1 MLVER
6 ARVESEVSRVHL
18 SHDPRTLHDDPLLDG
33 LLALCALHQKP
44 ASAAMLT
51 TGLPLPAQQ
60 LTADLLARAA
70 ARAGLQGR
78 LLQRKLDSI
87 PAIAMPALLL
97 LKDGRSAVLLGWQGE
112 DEAQVLLS
120 ESDGGETIVKREALA
135 DDYIGKVFFAQPQH
149 KFDVSHGT
157 LIPRARSWF
166 RDTLKRS
173 RWLYADAIAASFLI
187 NLIAMA
193 APLFVMNVY
202 DRVVPN
208 QATATLWVLATG
220 IFIAYVFDLV
230 LKSLR
235 SLCLDLA
242 GKKTDLIISATLFER
257 IVGMSMKYRPARV
270 GSFAQNIHE
279 FQSLRDFL
287 ASLTLTSL
295 IDLPFT
301 LLIFMVIAILGGHL
315 VWIPMLAFPIALG
328 IGYLL
333 QKPLVATMERTMAL
347 ASERQSS
354 LIETL
359 AGLDAVKVNNAE
371 SERQYQWEQTIGTL
385 SRLELRV
392 KMLSGLSMNITLLIQ
407 QLAGVIMIVFGV
419 YQIIDGNLSMGG
431 LIACYMLSGRALS
444 PLASLS
450 GLMTRYQQAKVTM
463 VSTDQM
469 MELPQERNFE
479 ERPLSRRTLQGAI
492 ECRGLNFTYPNQ
504 QNMALKNI
512 NLVIKPGEKIG
523 IIGRSGSGK
532 SSLAKLIVG
541 LYQPDS
547 GALLVDGVD
556 IRQIDVSELRH
567 NVGYVPQDIQL
578 LAGTLR
584 DNLVSGARY
593 VEDEVVLQAAELA
606 GVHEFARLH
615 PQGYELQVGER
626 GQNLSGGQR
635 QNVALARALLLNP
648 PILLLDEPT
657 SAMDNTGEER
667 LKQRLQAVVENKTVV
682 LVTHRASLL
691 SLVDRLLVI
700 DRGQILADGPKAVVM
715 EALKKGQISVA

>member
-1 MLVER
+1 M
-6 ARVESEVSRVHL
+6 ESEVSRVHL
-18 SHDPRTLHDDPLLDG
+18 SHDPRGQHDDPLLDG
-33 LLALCALHQKP
+33 LLALCQLHQKP
-44 ASAAMLT
+44 ASRAMLT
-51 TGLPLPAQQ
+51 TGLPLPAQR
-60 LTADLLARAA
+60 LSPELLARAA

-78 LLQRKLDSI
+78 LLQRKLEQI
-87 PAIAMPALLL
+87 PEIAMPALLL
-97 LKDGRSAVLLGWQGE
+97 LKEGRSAVLVGWTADGN
-112 DEAQVLLS
+112 ARLLLS
-120 ESDGGETIVKREALA
+120 ESDGGEVRVSRELLNS
-135 DDYIGKVFFAQPQH
+135 DYTGRVFFAQPQH
-149 KFDVSHGT
+149 QFDVNHGS

-173 RWLYADAIAASFLI
+173 RWLYADAIAASLLI
-187 NLIAMA
+187 NIIAMA

-208 QATATLWVLATG
+208 QAASTLWVLSIGITG
-220 IFIAYVFDLV
+220 AYIFDLL
-230 LKSLR
+230 LKSMR

-257 IVGMSMKYRPARV
+257 IVGMAMRNRPARV

-301 LLIFMVIAILGGHL
+301 ILILLVIGLLGGNLVWVPVVAFPVALLISYA
-315 VWIPMLAFPIALG
+315 
-328 IGYLL
+328 L
-333 QKPLVATMERTMAL
+333 QKPLAATMERSMAL
-347 ASERQSS
+347 AAERQSS

-392 KMLSGLSMNITLLIQ
+392 KMLSSLAMNLTLLIQ
-407 QLAGVIMIVFGV
+407 QLAGVIIIIFGV

-431 LIACYMLSGRALS
+431 LIACYMLNGRALS
-444 PLASLS
+444 PLGSLA
-450 GLMTRYQQAKVTM
+450 GLLTRYQQARVTM
-463 VSTDQM
+463 VSVDQM
-469 MELPQERNFE
+469 MELPQERNYD
-479 ERPLSRRTLQGAI
+479 ERPLTRKTLQGAI
-492 ECRGLNFTYPNQ
+492 ECRQMNFTYPQQ
-504 QNMALKNI
+504 QNTALT
-512 NLVIKPGEKIG
+512 NLSLTIKPGEKIG

-532 SSLAKLIVG
+532 SSLAKLLVG

-567 NVGYVPQDIQL
+567 NIGYVPQDIQL
-578 LAGTLR
+578 LSGTLR

-593 VEDEVVLQAAELA
+593 VEDEMVLQAAELA

-615 PQGYELQVGER
+615 PKGYELQVGER

-667 LKQRLQAVVENKTVV
+667 LKQRLQGVIESKTVI

-691 SLVDRLLVI
+691 TLVDRLIVI

>member
-1 MLVER
+1 MD
-6 ARVESEVSRVHL
+6 SEL
-18 SHDPRTLHDDPLLDG
+18 SSVLLSQDPRSQHDDPLLDG
-33 LLALCALHQKP
+33 LLTLCSLHHKP
-44 ASAAMLT
+44 ASRAMLT
-51 TGLPLPAQQ
+51 TGLPLPSQR
-60 LTADLLARAA
+60 LTADLLPRAA

-78 LLQRKLDSI
+78 VLQRNLDQIPSI
-87 PAIAMPALLL
+87 ALPAMLM
-97 LKDGRSAVLLGWQGE
+97 LKDARCAVLLGWEGE
-112 DEAQVLLS
+112 TARLLLS
-120 ESDGGETIVKREALA
+120 ESDGGEVRVARETLA
-135 DDYIGKVFFAQPQH
+135 QDFTGRVFFAQPQH
-149 KFDVSHGT
+149 KFDVTNGS
-157 LIPRARSWF
+157 LIPRAHSWF

-173 RWLYADAIAASFLI
+173 RWLYADAIAASLVI
-187 NLIAMA
+187 NIIALA

-208 QATATLWVLATG
+208 QAEATLWVLALGITG
-220 IFIAYVFDLV
+220 AYIFDLI

-257 IVGMSMKYRPARV
+257 IVGMAMKYRPARV

-301 LLIFMVIAILGGHL
+301 ILIFIVIAILGGHL
-315 VWIPMLAFPIALG
+315 VWIPVLAFPIALL
-328 IGYLL
+328 IGYAL
-333 QKPLVATMERTMAL
+333 QKPLIATMERTMAL
-347 ASERQSS
+347 GAERQSS

-392 KMLSGLSMNITLLIQ
+392 KMLSGLAMNITLLIQ

-419 YQIIDGNLSMGG
+419 YQIIAGNLSMGG

-450 GLMTRYQQAKVTM
+450 GLLTRYQQARVTM
-463 VSTDQM
+463 TSVDQM

-479 ERPLSRRTLQGAI
+479 ERPLSRKVLQGAI
-492 ECRGLNFTYPNQ
+492 ECRQLSFTYPDQ
-504 QNMALKNI
+504 QNPALKNI
-512 NLVIKPGEKIG
+512 NLVIRPGEKIG

-532 SSLAKLIVG
+532 SSLAKLLVG
-541 LYQPDS
+541 LYQPDD

-556 IRQIDVSELRH
+556 IRQIDVSELRY
-567 NVGYVPQDIQL
+567 NIGYVPQDIQL
-578 LAGTLR
+578 LSGTLR

-593 VEDEVVLQAAELA
+593 VEDELVLQAAELA

-648 PILLLDEPT
+648 PILLMDEPT

-667 LKQRLQAVVENKTVV
+667 LKQRLAAVIENKTVV

-700 DRGQILADGPKAVVM
+700 DRGQILADGPKAAVM

>member
-1 MLVER
+1 MDPEIGL
-6 ARVESEVSRVHL
+6 AQLH
-18 SHDPRTLHDDPLLDG
+18 HDPRAQHDDPLLDG
-33 LLALCALHQKP
+33 LLALCSLHYKP
-44 ASAAMLT
+44 ASRAMLT
-51 TGLPLPAQQ
+51 TGLPLAGQRLSP
-60 LTADLLARAA
+60 DLLPRAA

-78 LLQRKLDSI
+78 LLQRKLEQI
-87 PAIAMPALLL
+87 PTIALPALLL
-97 LKDGRSAVLLGWQGE
+97 LKEGRSTVLLGWDG
-112 DEAQVLLS
+112 DTARLLLS
-120 ESDGGETIVKREALA
+120 ESDGGEVQVSRETLSA
-135 DDYIGKVFFAQPQH
+135 DYSGRVFFAQPQH
-149 KFDVSHGT
+149 KFDVTTGT

-166 RDTLKRS
+166 KDTLKRS
-173 RWLYADAIAASFLI
+173 RWLYADAIAASLVI
-187 NLIAMA
+187 NLIALA

-208 QATATLWVLATG
+208 QATATLWVLAIG
-220 IFIAYVFDLV
+220 ICGAYLFDLL
-230 LKSLR
+230 LKSMR

-257 IVGMSMKYRPARV
+257 IVGMSMKMRPARV
-270 GSFAQNIHE
+270 GSYASNIHE
-279 FQSLRDFL
+279 FQGMRDFL
-287 ASLTLTSL
+287 TSLTLTSL

-301 LLIFMVIAILGGHL
+301 LIILGVIALLGGHL
-315 VWIPMLAFPIALG
+315 VWIPIVAFPLALG
-328 IGYLL
+328 IGHFL
-333 QKPLVATMERTMAL
+333 QKPLTATLERTMAL
-347 ASERQSS
+347 GAERQSS

-392 KMLSGLSMNITLLIQ
+392 KVLSGLAMNITLLIQ
-407 QLAGVIMIVFGV
+407 QVAGVAMIIFGV
-419 YQIIDGNLSMGG
+419 YQIIDGTLSMGG
-431 LIACYMLSGRALS
+431 LVACYMLSGRALG
-444 PLASLS
+444 PLAQLS
-450 GLMTRYQQAKVTM
+450 GLLTRYQQAKVTM
-463 VSTDQM
+463 VSVDQM
-469 MELPQERNFE
+469 MELPQERNFD
-479 ERPLSRRTLQGAI
+479 ERPLSRKTLQGAMAFR
-492 ECRGLNFTYPNQ
+492 EVDFTYPNQ
-504 QNMALKNI
+504 QNLALRGI
-512 NLVIKPGEKIG
+512 NLNVRPGEKIG

-532 SSLAKLIVG
+532 SSLAKLLVG

-547 GALLVDGVD
+547 GSLLVDGVD

-567 NVGYVPQDIQL
+567 NIGYVAQDIQL

-593 VEDEVVLQAAELA
+593 VDDEMVLQAAELA

-667 LKQRLQAVVENKTVV
+667 LKQRLQSVIENKTVI

-700 DRGQILADGPKAVVM
+700 DRGQILADGPKAAVM

>member
-1 MLVER
+1 MNSDIDVAQLN
-6 ARVESEVSRVHL
+6 
-18 SHDPRTLHDDPLLDG
+18 HDPRSQHDDPLLDG
-33 LLALCALHQKP
+33 LLTLCSLHYKP
-44 ASAAMLT
+44 ASRAMLT
-51 TGLPLPAQQ
+51 TGLPLAAQR
-60 LTADLLARAA
+60 LSAELLPRAA

-78 LLQRKLDSI
+78 LLQRKLEQI
-87 PAIAMPALLL
+87 PTIALPAMLL
-97 LKDGRSAVLLGWQGE
+97 LKEGRSAVLLGW
-112 DEAQVLLS
+112 DRDTARLLLS
-120 ESDGGETIVKREALA
+120 ESDGGEVHVSRELLSQ
-135 DDYIGKVFFAQPQH
+135 DYSGRVFFAQPQH
-149 KFDVSHGT
+149 KFDVTNGT

-173 RWLYADAIAASFLI
+173 RWLYADAIAASLVI
-187 NLIAMA
+187 NLIALA

-208 QATATLWVLATG
+208 QATATLWVLAIG
-220 IFIAYVFDLV
+220 ICGAYLFDLL

-257 IVGMSMKYRPARV
+257 IVGMAMKVRPARV
-270 GSFAQNIHE
+270 GSYAQNIHE
-279 FQSLRDFL
+279 FQGMRDFL
-287 ASLTLTSL
+287 TSLTLTSL

-301 LLIFMVIAILGGHL
+301 LIILLVIALLGGHL
-315 VWIPMLAFPIALG
+315 VWIPIIAFPLALG
-328 IGYLL
+328 IGHML
-333 QKPLVATMERTMAL
+333 QKPLTATLQRTMAL
-347 ASERQSS
+347 GAERQSS

-392 KMLSGLSMNITLLIQ
+392 KVLSGLAMNITLLIQ
-407 QLAGVIMIVFGV
+407 QVAGVAMIIFGV

-431 LIACYMLSGRALS
+431 LVACYMLSGRALG
-444 PLASLS
+444 PLAQLS
-450 GLMTRYQQAKVTM
+450 GLLTRYQQAKVTM
-463 VSTDQM
+463 VSVDEM
-469 MELPQERNFE
+469 MELPQERNYD
-479 ERPLSRRTLQGAI
+479 ERPLSRKALQGAMAFR
-492 ECRGLNFTYPNQ
+492 EVDFTYPNQ
-504 QNMALKNI
+504 QTLALRGI
-512 NLVIKPGEKIG
+512 NLNIRPGEKIG

-532 SSLAKLIVG
+532 SSLAKLLVG
-541 LYQPDS
+541 LYQPDAGS
-547 GALLVDGVD
+547 LLVDGVD

-567 NVGYVPQDIQL
+567 NIGYVAQDIQL

-593 VEDEVVLQAAELA
+593 VDDEMVLQAAELV

-667 LKQRLQAVVENKTVV
+667 LKQRLQSVIENKTVI

-700 DRGQILADGPKAVVM
+700 DRGQILADGPKAAVM

>member
-1 MLVER
+1 MNSDIDVAQLN
-6 ARVESEVSRVHL
+6 
-18 SHDPRTLHDDPLLDG
+18 HDPRSQHDDPLLDG
-33 LLALCALHQKP
+33 LLTLCSLHYKP
-44 ASAAMLT
+44 ASRAMLT
-51 TGLPLPAQQ
+51 TGLPLAAQR
-60 LTADLLARAA
+60 LSAELLPRAA

-78 LLQRKLDSI
+78 LLQRKLEQI
-87 PAIAMPALLL
+87 PTIALPAMLL
-97 LKDGRSAVLLGWQGE
+97 LKEGRSAVLLGWDG
-112 DEAQVLLS
+112 DAARLLLS
-120 ESDGGETIVKREALA
+120 ESDGGEVQVSRELLSQ
-135 DDYIGKVFFAQPQH
+135 DYSGRVFFAQPQH
-149 KFDVSHGT
+149 KFDVTNGT

-173 RWLYADAIAASFLI
+173 RWLYADAIAASLVI
-187 NLIAMA
+187 NLIALA

-208 QATATLWVLATG
+208 QATATLWVLAIG
-220 IFIAYVFDLV
+220 ICGAYLFDLL

-257 IVGMSMKYRPARV
+257 IVGMAMKVRPARV
-270 GSFAQNIHE
+270 GSYAQNIHE
-279 FQSLRDFL
+279 FQGMRDFL
-287 ASLTLTSL
+287 TSLTLTSL

-301 LLIFMVIAILGGHL
+301 LIILLVIALLGGHL
-315 VWIPMLAFPIALG
+315 VWIPIIAFPLALG
-328 IGYLL
+328 IGHML
-333 QKPLVATMERTMAL
+333 QKPLTATLQRTMAL
-347 ASERQSS
+347 GAERQSS

-392 KMLSGLSMNITLLIQ
+392 KVLSGLAMNITLLIQ
-407 QLAGVIMIVFGV
+407 QVAGVAMIIFGV

-431 LIACYMLSGRALS
+431 LVACYMLSGRALG
-444 PLASLS
+444 PLAQLS
-450 GLMTRYQQAKVTM
+450 GLLTRYQQAKVTM
-463 VSTDQM
+463 VSVDEM
-469 MELPQERNFE
+469 MELPQERNYD
-479 ERPLSRRTLQGAI
+479 ERPLSRKALQGAMAFR
-492 ECRGLNFTYPNQ
+492 EVDFTYPNQ
-504 QNMALKNI
+504 QTLALRGI
-512 NLVIKPGEKIG
+512 NLNIRPGEKIG

-532 SSLAKLIVG
+532 SSLAKLLVG
-541 LYQPDS
+541 LYQPDAGS
-547 GALLVDGVD
+547 LLVDGVD

-567 NVGYVPQDIQL
+567 NIGYVAQDIQL

-593 VEDEVVLQAAELA
+593 VDDEMVLQAAELA

-667 LKQRLQAVVENKTVV
+667 LKQRLQSVIENKTVI

-700 DRGQILADGPKAVVM
+700 DRGQILADGPKAAVM

>member
-1 MLVER
+1 
-6 ARVESEVSRVHL
+6 
-18 SHDPRTLHDDPLLDG
+18 
-33 LLALCALHQKP
+33 
-44 ASAAMLT
+44 MLT
-51 TGLPLPAQQ
+51 TGLPLAGQRMS
-60 LTADLLARAA
+60 ADLLPRAA

-78 LLQRKLDSI
+78 LLQRKLEQIPSI
-87 PAIAMPALLL
+87 ALPALLL
-97 LKDGRSAVLLGWQGE
+97 LKEGRSAVLLGWE
-112 DEAQVLLS
+112 SDTARLLLS
-120 ESDGGETIVKREALA
+120 ESDGGEVHVSREVLSQ
-135 DDYIGKVFFAQPQH
+135 DYSGRVFFAQPQH
-149 KFDVSHGT
+149 KFDVTSGT

-166 RDTLKRS
+166 KDTLKRS
-173 RWLYADAIAASFLI
+173 RWLYADAIAASLVI
-187 NLIAMA
+187 NLIALA

-208 QATATLWVLATG
+208 QATATLWVLAIG
-220 IFIAYVFDLV
+220 ICGAYLFDLL
-230 LKSLR
+230 LKSMR

-257 IVGMSMKYRPARV
+257 IVGMSMKMRPARV
-270 GSFAQNIHE
+270 GSYASNIHE
-279 FQSLRDFL
+279 FQGMRDFL
-287 ASLTLTSL
+287 TSLTLASL

-301 LLIFMVIAILGGHL
+301 LIILGVIALLGGHL
-315 VWIPMLAFPIALG
+315 VWIPIVAFPLALG
-328 IGYLL
+328 IGHFL
-333 QKPLVATMERTMAL
+333 QKPLTATLERTMAL
-347 ASERQSS
+347 GAERQSS

-392 KMLSGLSMNITLLIQ
+392 KVLSGLAMNITLLIQ
-407 QLAGVIMIVFGV
+407 QVAGVAMIIFGV
-419 YQIIDGNLSMGG
+419 YQIIDGTLSMGG
-431 LIACYMLSGRALS
+431 LVACYMLSGRALG
-444 PLASLS
+444 PLAQLS
-450 GLMTRYQQAKVTM
+450 GLLTRYQQAKVTM
-463 VSTDQM
+463 VSVDQM
-469 MELPQERNFE
+469 MELPQERNFD
-479 ERPLSRRTLQGAI
+479 ERPLSRKTLQGAMTFR
-492 ECRGLNFTYPNQ
+492 EVNFTYPDQ
-504 QNMALKNI
+504 QNPALRGI
-512 NLVIKPGEKIG
+512 NLNVRPGEKIG

-532 SSLAKLIVG
+532 SSLAKLLVG

-547 GALLVDGVD
+547 GSLLVDGVD

-567 NVGYVPQDIQL
+567 NIGYVAQDIQL

-593 VEDEVVLQAAELA
+593 VDDEMVLQAAELA

-667 LKQRLQAVVENKTVV
+667 LKQRLQAVIENKTVI

-700 DRGQILADGPKAVVM
+700 DRGQILADGPKAAVM

>member
-1 MLVER
+1 
-6 ARVESEVSRVHL
+6 
-18 SHDPRTLHDDPLLDG
+18 
-33 LLALCALHQKP
+33 
-44 ASAAMLT
+44 MLT
-51 TGLPLPAQQ
+51 TGLPLPAQR
-60 LTADLLARAA
+60 LSAELLPRAA

-78 LLQRKLDSI
+78 LLQRKLEQI
-87 PAIAMPALLL
+87 PEIAMPALLL
-97 LKDGRSAVLLGWQGE
+97 LKEGRSAVLVGWAADGN
-112 DEAQVLLS
+112 ARLLLS
-120 ESDGGETIVKREALA
+120 ESDGGEVRVSRELLS
-135 DDYIGKVFFAQPQH
+135 DDYSGRVFFAQPQH
-149 KFDVSHGT
+149 QFDVNHGT

-173 RWLYADAIAASFLI
+173 RWLYADAIAASLLI
-187 NLIAMA
+187 NIIAMA

-208 QATATLWVLATG
+208 QAASTLWVLSIGITG
-220 IFIAYVFDLV
+220 AYIFDLL
-230 LKSLR
+230 LKSMR

-257 IVGMSMKYRPARV
+257 IVGMAMRNRPARV

-301 LLIFMVIAILGGHL
+301 LLILLVIGLLGGNL
-315 VWIPMLAFPIALG
+315 VWVPVVAFPVALL
-328 IGYLL
+328 ISWAL
-333 QKPLVATMERTMAL
+333 QKPLAATMERSMAL
-347 ASERQSS
+347 AAERQSS

-392 KMLSGLSMNITLLIQ
+392 KMLSSLAMNLTLLIQ
-407 QLAGVIMIVFGV
+407 QLAGVIIIIFGV

-431 LIACYMLSGRALS
+431 LIACYMLNGRALS
-444 PLASLS
+444 PLGSLA
-450 GLMTRYQQAKVTM
+450 GLLTRYQQARVTM
-463 VSTDQM
+463 VSVDQM
-469 MELPQERNFE
+469 MELPQERNYD
-479 ERPLSRRTLQGAI
+479 ERPLTRKTLQGAI
-492 ECRGLNFTYPNQ
+492 ECRQMNFTYPQQ
-504 QNMALKNI
+504 QNTALT
-512 NLVIKPGEKIG
+512 NLSLTIKPGEKIG

-532 SSLAKLIVG
+532 SSLAKLLVG

-567 NVGYVPQDIQL
+567 NIGYVPQDIQL
-578 LAGTLR
+578 LSGTLR

-593 VEDEVVLQAAELA
+593 VEDEMVLQAAELA

-615 PQGYELQVGER
+615 PKGYELQVGER

-667 LKQRLQAVVENKTVV
+667 LKQRLQAVIEPKTVI

-691 SLVDRLLVI
+691 SLVDRLIVI